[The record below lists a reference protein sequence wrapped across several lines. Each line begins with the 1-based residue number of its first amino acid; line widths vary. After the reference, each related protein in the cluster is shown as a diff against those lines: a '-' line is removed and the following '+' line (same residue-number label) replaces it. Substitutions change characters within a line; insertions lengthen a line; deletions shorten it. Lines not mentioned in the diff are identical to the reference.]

1 MSNDTHTPGFPEG
14 STVRD
19 RVTGKTYR
27 VGGTSAA
34 AGWTVV
40 VLPEPDENGDRVSLL
55 PTDELELVEVLPQ
68 NGEKAHSGDLL
79 ANFGE
84 NPMKHFTAAVK
95 FADGYDT
102 IQARISADGDYEL
115 GYRFDYEGYAE
126 NVEGAQPFLI
136 DKRHLEDFIVLLQR
150 VKDSL

>member
-1 MSNDTHTPGFPEG
+1 MTD
-14 STVRD
+14 
-19 RVTGKTYR
+19 KTYR
-27 VGGTSAA
+27 VGGTSTT

-40 VLPEPDENGDRVSLL
+40 ILPEPDENGDRVSLL
-55 PTDELELVEVLPQ
+55 PTDELELVAGVGSTDTPE
-68 NGEKAHSGDLL
+68 
-79 ANFGE
+79 
-84 NPMKHFTAAVK
+84 KHFTAAVK

-126 NVEGAQPFLI
+126 NIEGAQPFLI
-136 DKRHLEDFIVLLQR
+136 DKRHLDDFIALLQR

>member
-1 MSNDTHTPGFPEG
+1 MRVTALTDSISTPAFPEG

-19 RVTGKTYR
+19 RETGKTYR
-27 VGGTSAA
+27 VGGTSTAS
-34 AGWTVV
+34 GWTVV
-40 VLPEPDENGDRVSLL
+40 VLPEPDENGDRVALL
-55 PTDELELVEVLPQ
+55 PTDELELVEGVATTDTP
-68 NGEKAHSGDLL
+68 E
-79 ANFGE
+79 
-84 NPMKHFTAAVK
+84 KHFTAAVK

-102 IQARISADGDYEL
+102 IQARIREDGDYEL

-126 NVEGAQPFLI
+126 NVEGAQPFYI

>member
-1 MSNDTHTPGFPEG
+1 MHETTNTPTFPEG

-19 RVTGKTYR
+19 RETGKTYR
-27 VGGTSAA
+27 VGGTSTA

-40 VLPEPDENGDRVSLL
+40 VLPEPDENGDRVALL

-68 NGEKAHSGDLL
+68 NGENPEGGDLL
-79 ANFGE
+79 ANSGE
-84 NPMKHFTAAVK
+84 NPVKHFTAAVK

-115 GYRFDYEGYAE
+115 GYRFDYEGHAE

-136 DKRHLEDFIVLLQR
+136 DKRHLDDFIALLQR

>member
-1 MSNDTHTPGFPEG
+1 MPETTNTPAFPEG

-27 VGGTSAA
+27 VGGTSTA

-55 PTDELELVEVLPQ
+55 PTDELELVEGVATTDIP
-68 NGEKAHSGDLL
+68 ER
-79 ANFGE
+79 
-84 NPMKHFTAAVK
+84 HFTAAVK

-102 IQARISADGDYEL
+102 IQARISADGDYEV
-115 GYRFDYEGYAE
+115 GYRTDFEWFEEGI
-126 NVEGAQPFLI
+126 EGAQPFLI
-136 DKRHLEDFIVLLQR
+136 DKRHIDDFIALLQR